1 MLYWTVL
8 DRFNFRDRVS
18 KWKEQVEKHRHH
30 LIFYIIFLR
39 ITPFLPNWFINIA
52 SPQIGVSLW
61 PFIIGTFI
69 GVAPPSFIFIRAG
82 TTLYT
87 LTTTGDAFSMN
98 SVLVTASLAVLSL
111 SPVAYKKWRDWRGR
125 SVDPMHQD

>member
-1 MLYWTVL
+1 MYVTY
-8 DRFNFRDRVS
+8 RFNLRERVS
-18 KWKEQVEKHRHH
+18 NWKEQVEKHRDH
-30 LIFYIIFLR
+30 LIYYIIFLR

-52 SPQIGVSLW
+52 SPQIGVSLK

-87 LTTTGDAFSMN
+87 LTTTGDAFSLT
-98 SVLVTASLAVLSL
+98 SILITAFLAILSL
-111 SPVAYKKWRDWRGR
+111 SPVAYTKWSERRDKG
-125 SVDPMHQD
+125 VIVHTD